1 MPEDN
6 AEIRTPWRTVHGTST
21 GTVIRDRKRTAAVRA
36 PRIREYRKFCRSA
49 ATKPRAHNRETTMTQ
64 TNTAR
69 LFHFVAGAAGP
80 WQIEDARWV
89 CGDPLPAA
97 THISVLPDT
106 PGFHTSAAVWSLR
119 GITSNE
125 RYVTSAEKSA
135 LAAVQE
141 GLGRAQ
147 ATRAAL
153 IPIRKNAAWWALP
166 QDERRQILED
176 QSHHIAIGL
185 QYLPAIAR
193 RLHHCRDLGGSEPF
207 DFITWFEYA
216 PEHGSAFDELVA
228 ALRASV
234 EWQYVEREADFR
246 LIRKME

>member
-1 MPEDN
+1 MN
-6 AEIRTPWRTVHGTST
+6 A
-21 GTVIRDRKRTAAVRA
+21 AA
-36 PRIREYRKFCRSA
+36 P
-49 ATKPRAHNRETTMTQ
+49 T
-64 TNTAR
+64 R

-80 WQIEDARWV
+80 WQIENAQWV

-97 THISVLPDT
+97 THISVLPDS
-106 PGFHTSAAVWSLR
+106 PGFQPTAAAWSLR

-125 RYVTSAEKSA
+125 RYVTRAEKSA
-135 LAAVQE
+135 LLVRQE

-147 ATRAAL
+147 ASNAAL
-153 IPIRKNAAWWALP
+153 IPIRKNAAWWALT
-166 QDERRQILED
+166 QDERRQILEE
-176 QSHHIAIGL
+176 QSQHIAIGL
-185 QYLPAIAR
+185 KYLPAIAR

-207 DFITWFEYA
+207 DFITWFEYS

-246 LIRKME
+246 LIRNME